1 MEAVTKLEVLSAS
14 SERIRE
20 HLDEF
25 VELLRDSVDGGSSV
39 NFLPPMDEGINRRFW
54 ERVCG
59 EVERGERVVVC
70 GLVDGRVVGCA
81 HLALAGQPNGAHRAE
96 VQKVLV
102 LTAMRRRGIARA
114 LMAAIEDEARR
125 LGRWLLVLDTELG
138 SGAEQMYPRLGYV
151 RVGEIP
157 VFARAANGE
166 FISTVLFYK
175 RLDHPDAR

>member
-1 MEAVTKLEVLSAS
+1 MEAVTKLEVLSAPAS
-14 SERIRE
+14 LIRDRM
-20 HLDEF
+20 DEL

-70 GLVDGRVVGCA
+70 GMVDGRVVGCA
-81 HLALAGQPNGAHRAE
+81 HLAMAGQPNGAHRAE

-102 LTAMRRRGIARA
+102 LTSMRRRGIARV
-114 LMAAIEDEARR
+114 LMAAIEDEARKA
-125 LGRWLLVLDTELG
+125 GRWLLVLDTELG
-138 SGAEQMYPRLGYV
+138 SGAEQMYPLLGYV
-151 RVGEIP
+151 RAGEIP

-175 RLDHPDAR
+175 LLNHSFGP